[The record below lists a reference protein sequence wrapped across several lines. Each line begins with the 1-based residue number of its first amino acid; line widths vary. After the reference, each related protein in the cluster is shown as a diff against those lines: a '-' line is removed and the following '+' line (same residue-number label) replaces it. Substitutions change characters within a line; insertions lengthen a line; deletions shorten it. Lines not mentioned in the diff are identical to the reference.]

1 MNGIVSNNGWDKCC
15 DHIQQKDR
23 VDVYLED
30 QIQTLSIAVCIFRWK
45 FLHLALKQKAVYFLV
60 TNSFLFCFC
69 ILRAFETYIF
79 LSVSFGKQNKKGY
92 CSQKEVSVVRC
103 GNLHVVK
110 KSFQTFIHTC
120 LVSRPTEVT
129 LWRKSATRTCLDTW
143 QEHIFR

>member
-1 MNGIVSNNGWDKCC
+1 MDEINVATIFSKRTALMFIWRIRSKPC
-15 DHIQQKDR
+15 
-23 VDVYLED
+23 
-30 QIQTLSIAVCIFRWK
+30 LSLYAFFRWK